1 MIFHF
6 QFPEKTIALVSVQP
20 KYGQSQVLW
29 NQEVCLNEEDV
40 TVSYADITSWFDP
53 KTGKVA
59 YNSSKFIF
67 MYTNTCNNVSR
78 LLPCSANCIFF
89 IEIDILSCVNKLK
102 YQKACFT
109 FIVHTIGIHVASQGG
124 ILYLHCDFDCC
135 LITYK
140 L

>member
-53 KTGKVA
+53 KTGKMA

-67 MYTNTCNNVSR
+67 IYAAILMSVIYYHV
-78 LLPCSANCIFF
+78 LLIAIFF
-89 IEIDILSCVNKLK
+89 IEIDILYCINKLI
-102 YQKACFT
+102 Y
-109 FIVHTIGIHVASQGG
+109 
-124 ILYLHCDFDCC
+124 
-135 LITYK
+135 
-140 L
+140 